1 MDVCMPAYLG
11 SLGGMGI
18 GRRGG
23 MGCGEDEGEE
33 GGGAHGGGGVLGG
46 HDREVS
52 AAFGGGSLE
61 GRRARG
67 RTPCHCWPLA
77 SSKEEGKEPG
87 EYLRERERE
96 RGEEMET

>member
-1 MDVCMPAYLG
+1 MPIDRCVPAYLE
-11 SLGGMGI
+11 SLGGRGI

-23 MGCGEDEGEE
+23 RGCGEGEGEE
-33 GGGAHGGGGVLGG
+33 GDGAHGGGGGGVLGD

-77 SSKEEGKEPG
+77 SSKEEGKEHG

-96 RGEEMET
+96 R

>member
-33 GGGAHGGGGVLGG
+33 GGGVLGG
-46 HDREVS
+46 HDLEVS

-77 SSKEEGKEPG
+77 SSKEKGKEHG

-96 RGEEMET
+96 RERGEEMMEI